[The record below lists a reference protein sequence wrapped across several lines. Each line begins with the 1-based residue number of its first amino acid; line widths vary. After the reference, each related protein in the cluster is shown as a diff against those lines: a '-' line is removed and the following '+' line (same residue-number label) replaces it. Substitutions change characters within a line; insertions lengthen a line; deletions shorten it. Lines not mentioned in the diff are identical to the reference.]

1 MLKIHIQLF
10 AEPEGGAP
18 AEPAANP
25 EGAKTF
31 SEDYVKALRGESA
44 GYRTRAKA
52 AENAL
57 REVFGLSEAE
67 ALGDLSARLS
77 NYRAAQNRAQNEA
90 VQKANDRLVGAAI
103 RSLDGYDTKLLE
115 KLIDRSK
122 ITVGDDGAVN
132 GLKEAAE
139 AVAAEYPAV
148 KKVAD
153 PAGGTGSKGNF
164 PRSRG
169 AEEDFPSREKI
180 LKMPYPERIAL
191 YKRDPQK
198 FNEAMKG

>member
-10 AEPEGGAP
+10 AESEGGAP

-57 REVFGLSEAE
+57 REVFGLGEAE

-77 NYRAAQNRAQNEA
+77 NYRAAQNRAQSEA

-132 GLKEAAE
+132 GIKEAAE

-148 KKVAD
+148 KK
-153 PAGGTGSKGNF
+153 TGVPKFS
-164 PRSRG
+164 RSTPG
-169 AEEDFPSREKI
+169 VKLEGDKKQQANN
-180 LKMPYPERIAL
+180 AL
-191 YKRDPQK
+191 RSVFGRK
-198 FNEAMKG
+198 E

>member
-10 AEPEGGAP
+10 AESDGGAP
-18 AEPAANP
+18 AEPEARP
-25 EGAKTF
+25 EGSKTF
-31 SEDYVKALRGESA
+31 SEDYVSALRGESA
-44 GYRTRAKA
+44 GYRKRAKA

-57 REVFGLSEAE
+57 REVLGLSEAE
-67 ALGDLSARLS
+67 ALGDLSARLTS
-77 NYRAAQNRAQNEA
+77 YRDMQGKAQTAA
-90 VQKANDRLVGAAI
+90 VQKANERLIQAEI
-103 RSLDGYDTKLLE
+103 RALEGYDTKLLE
-115 KLIDRSK
+115 RLIDRSK
-122 ITVGDDGAVN
+122 ITVADDGTVS
-132 GLKEAAE
+132 GLEEAAE
-139 AVAAEYPAV
+139 AAAAAFPVV
-148 KKVAD
+148 KTDKA

-169 AEEDFPSREKI
+169 ADDEFPDREKI

>member
-57 REVFGLSEAE
+57 REVLGLEETE
-67 ALGDLSARLS
+67 ALGDLSARVAD
-77 NYRAAQNRAQNEA
+77 YRDAQSKAQAAAAQ
-90 VQKANDRLVGAAI
+90 KINDRLVGAAI
-103 RSLDGYDTKLLE
+103 RALGGYDTKLLE
-115 KLIDRSK
+115 RLIDRSK
-122 ITVGDDGAVN
+122 IRVGDDGAVN

-148 KKVAD
+148 KKVAE
-153 PAGGTGSKGNF
+153 PASGTGGKGNF

-169 AEEDFPSREKI
+169 TEEDFPSREKI

>member
-57 REVFGLSEAE
+57 REVLGLGETA
-67 ALGDLSARLS
+67 ALGDLSARVADS
-77 NYRAAQNRAQNEA
+77 RDAQSKAQAAAAQ
-90 VQKANDRLVGAAI
+90 KINDRLVGAAI
-103 RSLDGYDTKLLE
+103 RALGGYDTKLLE
-115 KLIDRSK
+115 RLIDRSK
-122 ITVGDDGAVN
+122 ITVADDGTVE
-132 GLKEAAE
+132 GLEAAAE
-139 AVAAEYPAV
+139 AAAAEYPAV
-148 KKVAD
+148 KKAAA
-153 PAGGTGSKGNF
+153 PAGGTGGKGNF